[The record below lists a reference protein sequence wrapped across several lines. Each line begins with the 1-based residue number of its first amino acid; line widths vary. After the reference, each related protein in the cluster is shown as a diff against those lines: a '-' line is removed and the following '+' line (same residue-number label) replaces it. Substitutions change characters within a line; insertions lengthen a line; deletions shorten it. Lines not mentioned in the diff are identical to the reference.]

1 MDQGSQLYMT
11 VGGSEWDIIGN
22 NSARG
27 DNGVLT
33 SLSSDGGVH
42 QYNHIGW
49 STVDKHEMVLCGECQ
64 GSIFRIDHCR

>member
-42 QYNHIGW
+42 QYNHIVVVN
-49 STVDKHEMVLCGECQ
+49 SRQ
-64 GSIFRIDHCR
+64 A